1 MASKIQSQEN
11 AIKFVDKVLSNYMAS
26 QGKVRPHFIISG
38 PSGTGKSFIL
48 EKLCR
53 KHAMS
58 FLNINAAQLTREG
71 IAGNSLSKALEPL
84 KKLQGKPVVVLCD
97 EFDKLFQGVNGAT
110 GDERAGVQSE
120 ILHIVS
126 SGVAQVIADYGHY
139 HEVNTSNV
147 LFIFAG
153 AFQGQTNLS
162 PEKLLN
168 MGMYP
173 ELLGRVNLH
182 IELPSI
188 ECDELIK
195 AMKKDDLLQHYA
207 NIHKLS
213 KEKLEEATDS
223 IAEQIRKQFPT
234 NVIGYRLITRLIHQY
249 FLFDGV
255 FPEYKM
261 EEGDDLLGDDLDK
274 LQEELGF
281 ETQIGD

>member
-1 MASKIQSQEN
+1 MASKLESQEN

-26 QGKVRPHFIISG
+26 QGKIRPHFIITG
-38 PSGTGKSFIL
+38 KSGTGKSFIL
-48 EKLCR
+48 ERLCK
-53 KHAMS
+53 KHAMA
-58 FLNINAAQLTREG
+58 FLNVNGAQLTREG
-71 IAGNSLSKALEPL
+71 IAGNSLSKSLEPL
-84 KKLQGKPVVVLCD
+84 KKLQGKPAVVLFD
-97 EFDKLFQGVNGAT
+97 EFDKLFIGANGAT
-110 GDERAGVQSE
+110 GDERSGVQSE
-120 ILHIVS
+120 VLHIIS

-153 AFQGQTNLS
+153 AFMGESNLS
-162 PEKLLN
+162 PEKLLK

-195 AMKKDDLLQHYA
+195 AMKKDDLLVHYA
-207 NIHKLS
+207 NTYKLT
-213 KEKLEEATDS
+213 KEQVTDAQDA
-223 IAEQIRKQFPT
+223 IADQIRKHFPT
-234 NVIGYRLITRLIHQY
+234 NVIGYRLISRLIHQY

-255 FPEYKM
+255 FPEYLD
-261 EEGDDLLGDDLDK
+261 EEDELGEDLES

-281 ETQIGD
+281 EISKGD